1 MKTLALLLFALMC
14 CCSSLR
20 AQTFLEH
27 VEQQTPGQGKVTV
40 TESSELDQL
49 VNGAPKQASPTP
61 THPVAKPTTP
71 AGGQHAASGHNATE
85 GEHAATGHAPAHA
98 SGHDANTHKPENKP
112 ESRHE
117 AEPNKETE
125 TEEVPVPTIDMRKK
139 VMRGSRKVTGYR
151 VQAYAG
157 GNTRKDRQQ
166 AEQIGNAIKVA
177 MPDLPVY
184 VHFYSPRWICR
195 VGNFRNYNDAQR
207 VLRQIRKM
215 GYRSACLVK
224 GQITV
229 QD

>member
-1 MKTLALLLFALMC
+1 MKTLALSLFALMC
-14 CCSSLR
+14 YCSAAR

-27 VEQQTPGQGKVTV
+27 VGQQTPGQGKVTV
-40 TESSELDQL
+40 TESSQLDQL
-49 VNGAPKQASPTP
+49 VNGTPKQVSPTP
-61 THPVAKPTTP
+61 TPPSANTTAP
-71 AGGQHAASGHNATE
+71 KGGQHAASGHNASD
-85 GEHAATGHAPAHA
+85 GDHPSAAHAQAHA
-98 SGHDANTHKPENKP
+98 SDHDASARKPESKPEN
-112 ESRHE
+112 RHE
-117 AEPNKETE
+117 AEPNKEGE
-125 TEEVPVPTIDMRKK
+125 TEEPPVPAIDMRKK

-166 AEQIGNAIKVA
+166 AEQIGNTIKVA
-177 MPDLPVY
+177 MPDQPVY

-195 VGNFRNYNDAQR
+195 VGNFRSYSEAQR

-215 GYRSACLVK
+215 GYKSACLVK

>member
-1 MKTLALLLFALMC
+1 MKTLALSLFALMC
-14 CCSSLR
+14 CCTAAR

-27 VEQQTPGQGKVTV
+27 VGQQTPGQGKVTV
-40 TESSELDQL
+40 TESSQLDQL

-61 THPVAKPTTP
+61 TPPSATPPAAK
-71 AGGQHAASGHNATE
+71 GGQHAASGHNAAE
-85 GEHAATGHAPAHA
+85 GDHAAAHAQTHA
-98 SGHDANTHKPENKP
+98 SGHEANAHKPESKP
-112 ESRHE
+112 ETRHE
-117 AEPNKETE
+117 AEPNKEGE
-125 TEEVPVPTIDMRKK
+125 AEEPAVPAIDMRKK

-166 AEQIGNAIKVA
+166 AEQIGNTIKVA
-177 MPDLPVY
+177 MPDQPVY

-195 VGNFRNYNDAQR
+195 VGNFRSYSEAQK

-215 GYRSACLVK
+215 GYKSACLVK